1 MLSSLGYAVSRRF
14 HEILQPLELEP
25 GEFALLRAVSA
36 SDGAPQNAL
45 AERLH
50 ISPSW
55 MVAIVDDLER
65 RELLERRPHERDRRV
80 RTLHLT
86 AAGTKLLR
94 QAERDARKFDEQV
107 TEPLTETEL
116 EQLLELLAARCCGSR
131 PAARSARRPARL
143 APVDLEL
150 GALDALR
157 EQRLDGICRT
167 PDERLG
173 ILVRLEVGEHPV
185 G

>member
-1 MLSSLGYAVSRRF
+1 MDVASRKPLTNPTPPFRSVAFLLSSLGYAVSRRF
-14 HEILQPLELEP
+14 HEILRPLELEP
-25 GEFALLRAVSA
+25 GEFALMRAVSA
-36 SDGAPQNAL
+36 SDGTPQNAL

-94 QAERDARKFDEQV
+94 QAEREARQFDAHV
-107 TEPLTETEL
+107 TEPLSETEL
-116 EQLLELLAARCCGSR
+116 EQLLDLLQRVAGG
-131 PAARSARRPARL
+131 L
-143 APVDLEL
+143 DLQP
-150 GALDALR
+150 GAHAALR
-157 EQRLDGICRT
+157 ERY
-167 PDERLG
+167 
-173 ILVRLEVGEHPV
+173 
-185 G
+185 